1 MKTAPNPFPKNLIRF
16 VVELVI
22 YAVLVSVYLKLV
34 LAFLVDWLK
43 GLFLHQPLTYA
54 FVSLILMILQ
64 AVGLEK
70 LTAILIHVRRRRR
83 S

>member
-22 YAVLVSVYLKLV
+22 YAVLVFVYLTLV
-34 LAFLVDWLK
+34 LSLLVGWLK

>member
-43 GLFLHQPLTYA
+43 GLLLHQPLTYA